1 MTCKEATYLNEL
13 KKDGKLSFSQRMGL
27 WVHLLY
33 CNLCRRFVKQSAM
46 LDEQAKQIGN
56 SNGTI
61 SPEARQRIQQAM
73 EQGLT
78 NNR

>member
-13 KKDGKLSFSQRMGL
+13 KKEGKLLFSQRIGL

-33 CNLCRRFVKQSAM
+33 CNLCRRFVKQAAV
-46 LDEQAKQIGN
+46 LDEQAKQVGN
-56 SNGTI
+56 STGTL